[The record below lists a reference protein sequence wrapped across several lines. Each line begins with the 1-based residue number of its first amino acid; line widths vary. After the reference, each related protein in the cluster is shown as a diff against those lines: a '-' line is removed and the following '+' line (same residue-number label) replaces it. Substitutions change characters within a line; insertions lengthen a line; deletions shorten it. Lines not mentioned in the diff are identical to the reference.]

1 MQSIRLLL
9 LPLSWMYG
17 AITFLRNKFYD
28 WGIFKTVEFS
38 ESIISVGN
46 LSAGGTGKTPMIE
59 YLIELFQDH
68 YKIATL
74 SRGYKRKTR
83 GFYLAT
89 SSSTAADIGDEPL
102 QFKQKYASLLVA
114 VDANRKRGIE
124 QLKALS
130 NDLQL
135 ILLDDAFQHRKVRAG
150 LSIVLSD
157 YSNLYYTDRVLPAG
171 NLREFA
177 SGIKRADI
185 IIVTKTP
192 PLISP
197 IEKRII
203 LKKIHL
209 LDYQRVYFSFIRYGD
224 PIAINKEHKLPD
236 DVSKTAVLLLCGI
249 ANPTDLQKHLTP
261 LVHELKLLQYADH
274 HDYTVQDMLE
284 ISAEFEKLP
293 AAQKLIITTE
303 KDYMR
308 LQKSELD
315 EWVKKLPLFYIPIK
329 TDFNEKE
336 KEELNLQLANYVR
349 RN

>member
-102 QFKQKYASLLVA
+102 QFKQKYASLLIA

-261 LVHELKLLQYADH
+261 LVHELKLIQYADH